1 MTVTL
6 ITGANKGLGYETAR
20 QLIGQG
26 HTVYLGARDVGRGA
40 AAASE
45 LGGRFVQLDVT
56 DDGSVDAALATI
68 AEREGHLDVLVNNA
82 GVSTSVDVSAPEA
95 ERVFDTNVIGI
106 VRVTQ
111 AALPLLEQSAAPVV
125 VNVSSALGSFWAVT
139 NPERRQFHFPAVVY
153 GAFKDPQA
161 VSVNP
166 KDILRII
173 RGKSGH
179 NAIFD
184 VEIAGIERTPVIV
197 ADEQYD
203 PVKDTLIHIDLKRI
217 DLTRKLRVSIPVHTV
232 GEPKGVKQ
240 QGGVLDV
247 VTRSVE
253 IECIPDDIPNQFD
266 VDVTELMIGS
276 NIRVSE
282 LPVSPGVRILTAPEA
297 VIAHVVG
304 IKEEVVAA
312 PAEGAAPAAA
322 EPEVA
327 VKKGK
332 KEEEAAAPA
341 GDKGKAAPDKG
352 KKK

>member
-1 MTVTL
+1 LRLDTIVAAQPRASRGKNEARRTRVAGL
-6 ITGANKGLGYETAR
+6 I
-20 QLIGQG
+20 
-26 HTVYLGARDVGRGA
+26 
-40 AAASE
+40 
-45 LGGRFVQLDVT
+45 
-56 DDGSVDAALATI
+56 
-68 AEREGHLDVLVNNA
+68 
-82 GVSTSVDVSAPEA
+82 
-95 ERVFDTNVIGI
+95 
-106 VRVTQ
+106 
-111 AALPLLEQSAAPVV
+111 
-125 VNVSSALGSFWAVT
+125 
-139 NPERRQFHFPAVVY
+139 PAVVY

-166 KDILRII
+166 KDILKII

-184 VEIAGIERTPVIV
+184 VDIAGIERTPVIV

-217 DLTRKLRVSIPVHTV
+217 DLTRKLRVSIPVHTT

-247 VTRSVE
+247 VTRSIE
-253 IECIPDDIPNQFD
+253 IECVPDDIPNQFD

-282 LPVSPGVRILTAPEA
+282 LPALPGVRILTAPEA

-341 GDKGKAAPDKG
+341 PAADKG

>member
-1 MTVTL
+1 LRLDTVVAAQPRASRGKNEARRTRVAGL
-6 ITGANKGLGYETAR
+6 I
-20 QLIGQG
+20 
-26 HTVYLGARDVGRGA
+26 
-40 AAASE
+40 
-45 LGGRFVQLDVT
+45 
-56 DDGSVDAALATI
+56 
-68 AEREGHLDVLVNNA
+68 
-82 GVSTSVDVSAPEA
+82 
-95 ERVFDTNVIGI
+95 
-106 VRVTQ
+106 
-111 AALPLLEQSAAPVV
+111 
-125 VNVSSALGSFWAVT
+125 
-139 NPERRQFHFPAVVY
+139 PAVVY

-166 KDILRII
+166 KDILKII

-184 VEIAGIERTPVIV
+184 VEIAGVERTPVIV

-217 DLTRKLRVSIPVHTV
+217 DLTRKLRVSIPVHTT
-232 GEPKGVKQ
+232 GEAKGVKQ

-276 NIRVSE
+276 NIRVGE
-282 LPVSPGVRILTAPEA
+282 LKAGPGVRILTAPEA

-304 IKEEVVAA
+304 IKEEAVAA
-312 PAEGAAPAAA
+312 PAEGAAAAA

-327 VKKGK
+327 AKKGK
-332 KEEEAAAPA
+332 KEDEAAAPA
-341 GDKGKAAPDKG
+341 AADKG

>member
-1 MTVTL
+1 MRLDTIVAAQPRASR
-6 ITGANKGLGYETAR
+6 GKNEAR
-20 QLIGQG
+20 R
-26 HTVYLGARDVGRGA
+26 TRV
-40 AAASE
+40 
-45 LGGRFVQLDVT
+45 
-56 DDGSVDAALATI
+56 
-68 AEREGHLDVLVNNA
+68 A
-82 GVSTSVDVSAPEA
+82 GM
-95 ERVFDTNVIGI
+95 I
-106 VRVTQ
+106 
-111 AALPLLEQSAAPVV
+111 
-125 VNVSSALGSFWAVT
+125 
-139 NPERRQFHFPAVVY
+139 PAVVY

-166 KDILRII
+166 RDILRII

-184 VEIAGIERTPVIV
+184 IDIAGIERSPVIV

-217 DLTRKLRVSIPVHTV
+217 DLTRKLRVSIPVHTI

-247 VTRSVE
+247 VTRSIE

-282 LPVSPGVRILTAPEA
+282 LIAGPGVRILTAPEA

-312 PAEGAAPAAA
+312 PAEGAVAPTAA

-332 KEEEAAAPA
+332 KEEEAAP
-341 GDKGKAAPDKG
+341 AAPEKG